1 MKKLNKMKIKLI
13 IFACIACMIGCTMS
27 NIKKESTEFV
37 VVTGLAPL
45 SVITVDGCE
54 YLYGPWKTATVLTH
68 KGNCKNAIH
77 YSK

>member
-1 MKKLNKMKIKLI
+1 MKMKIKITAIILI
-13 IFACIACMIGCTMS
+13 VIMIGCTMS
-27 NIKKESTEFV
+27 NVEKKSTDYI

-45 SVITVDGCE
+45 SVITIDRCE

-68 KGNCKNAIH
+68 KGNCKNPIH